1 MNQAAHQALTMMLN
15 AFPQGGQDYRLLL
28 LTFEEDLTGI
38 SNQAIVEA
46 AQRYRRN
53 EIPGQN
59 ETFAPSVAEFV
70 TAARRQEEYI
80 SIRNRP
86 RIAGPPIRPLP
97 QSAPVQRRT
106 DAERAR
112 ATKLMSQFN
121 AVVDRE
127 KDAKLAA
134 ERAEIRARYGM
145 TDEVLAA
152 MKDQPLPEGM
162 AQVGDIKAAQ

>member
-1 MNQAAHQALTMMLN
+1 MNQSAHQALTMMLN

-28 LTFEEDLTGI
+28 LTFEEDLAGI
-38 SNQAIVEA
+38 SNQAVVET

-70 TAARRQEEYI
+70 TASRRQEEFI

-86 RIAGPPIRPLP
+86 RIPPPPIRPAP
-97 QSAPVQRRT
+97 PSAPVQRRT
-106 DAERAR
+106 EAERAR
-112 ATKLMSQFN
+112 ATELMSQFK
-121 AVVDRE
+121 AVADRE
-127 KDAKLAA
+127 KDAKLEA

-145 TDEVLAA
+145 TPEVLAS

-162 AQVGDIKAAQ
+162 VQVGDAKKSA